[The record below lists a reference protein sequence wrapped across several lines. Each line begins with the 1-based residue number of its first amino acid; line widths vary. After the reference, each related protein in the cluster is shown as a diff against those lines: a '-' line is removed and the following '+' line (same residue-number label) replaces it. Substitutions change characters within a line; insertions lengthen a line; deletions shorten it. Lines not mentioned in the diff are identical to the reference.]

1 MDSPIDG
8 NLSSAKAVLLGAL
21 ASGVNGPTWSMIKI
35 TFLTLGVCL
44 LAMLLLAFSSS
55 DFIMIIH
62 VLLLFLISGV
72 LLILLNGFLA
82 QTGLVSLGQQME
94 EMGIVRK
101 DRIEPSKT
109 S

>member
-1 MDSPIDG
+1 MASPID
-8 NLSSAKAVLLGAL
+8 NNVSSAKAVLLGAL

-44 LAMLLLAFSSS
+44 AAMLALAFSSS

-62 VLLLFLISGV
+62 VLLLVVISGILLV
-72 LLILLNGFLA
+72 LLNRFLA
-82 QTGLVSLGQQME
+82 ETGLVSIEQQME
-94 EMGIVRK
+94 EMGIATK
-101 DRIEPSKT
+101 DQIELSKK